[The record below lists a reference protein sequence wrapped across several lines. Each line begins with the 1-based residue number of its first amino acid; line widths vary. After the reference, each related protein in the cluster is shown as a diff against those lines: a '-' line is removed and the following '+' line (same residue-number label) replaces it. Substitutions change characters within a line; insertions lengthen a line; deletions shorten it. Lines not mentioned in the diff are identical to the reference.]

1 MDISDVGVEALI
13 HWNSPPLAWALGQT
27 SLVRQVLTECLE
39 RAGNFVFLLNTTVFC
54 LVQVELHHPGEQVG
68 LHGDKKAEAGGSKAA
83 VLLLVSPT
91 METYLFDIFCM

>member
-1 MDISDVGVEALI
+1 M
-13 HWNSPPLAWALGQT
+13 
-27 SLVRQVLTECLE
+27 TECLE

-54 LVQVELHHPGEQVG
+54 LVQVELHHPGEQVR
-68 LHGDKKAEAGGSKAA
+68 LHGDTKAEAGGSKAA

>member
-1 MDISDVGVEALI
+1 M
-13 HWNSPPLAWALGQT
+13 
-27 SLVRQVLTECLE
+27 TECLE
-39 RAGNFVFLLNTTVFC
+39 RAGNFVFLLNTTVFG

-68 LHGDKKAEAGGSKAA
+68 LHGDTKAEAGGSKAA